1 MRPVQN
7 LNQIMLLGVDLGTS
21 SVKAVLLGND
31 GTMIAESSIAYWVQ
45 TPQPGWAEI
54 NPLEWWMAVAI
65 AVKSAV
71 QDRRN
76 QVTAIGLSGQMHGV
90 VLTDANAQPLYP
102 AILWADTRSSEM
114 LYAYHAIGA
123 DLHAKLANPITTGMA
138 GTSLLW
144 LRKHE
149 RDIYAIARWALQP
162 KDWLRFRLTGEVAT
176 EPSDASGTLLYNV
189 LKDRW
194 SSTVIDTLNLRSDW
208 LPKLIPSSSIA
219 GYLTPEAS
227 EHLDLPPGLPVVA
240 GAADTAAALIG
251 TGVVAPDVVQLT
263 IGTGAQIVSLRDQP
277 IADPQK
283 RTHLYR
289 SALPQQWYTL
299 AAMQNAGL
307 ALEWVRDMLG
317 LTWQQVYTQAFAI
330 PLGCEGLTF
339 LPYLTGERT
348 PHLDPNARGAW
359 VGLGLHHSR
368 SHLMRSALEGVA
380 FSLKQGLEAMT
391 ATGIRVPSLRLAG
404 GGTIE
409 PAWQQLL
416 ADVLQVPLY
425 CSTVA
430 AASGRGAAILAGL
443 GTGVYRSI
451 TAVPIE
457 NVNPDRVINPNPL
470 TPDLEAAWHRYRSLY
485 SPLHD
490 WRLNL

>member
-189 LKDRW
+189 VRDRW

-277 IADPQK
+277 IADPQN

-307 ALEWVRDMLG
+307 ALE
-317 LTWQQVYTQAFAI
+317 
-330 PLGCEGLTF
+330 
-339 LPYLTGERT
+339 
-348 PHLDPNARGAW
+348 
-359 VGLGLHHSR
+359 
-368 SHLMRSALEGVA
+368 
-380 FSLKQGLEAMT
+380 
-391 ATGIRVPSLRLAG
+391 
-404 GGTIE
+404 
-409 PAWQQLL
+409 
-416 ADVLQVPLY
+416 
-425 CSTVA
+425 
-430 AASGRGAAILAGL
+430 
-443 GTGVYRSI
+443 
-451 TAVPIE
+451 
-457 NVNPDRVINPNPL
+457 
-470 TPDLEAAWHRYRSLY
+470 
-485 SPLHD
+485 
-490 WRLNL
+490 

>member
-1 MRPVQN
+1 
-7 LNQIMLLGVDLGTS
+7 MLLGSDLGTS

-31 GTMIAESSIAYWVQ
+31 GKMIAESSSSYLVQ
-45 TPQPGWAEI
+45 TPKPGWAEI
-54 NPLEWWMAVAI
+54 NPLDWWASVAI
-65 AVKSAV
+65 AVQSAV
-71 QDRRN
+71 QDHRKHVR
-76 QVTAIGLSGQMHGV
+76 AIGLSGQMHGV
-90 VLTDANAQPLYP
+90 VLTDAKAQPLYP

-123 DLHAKLANPITTGMA
+123 GLHSKLANPITTGMA

-144 LRKHE
+144 LRKYE
-149 RDIYAIARWALQP
+149 RDIYTNARWALQP

-189 LKDRW
+189 VKDRW

-219 GYLTPEAS
+219 GHLTPEAS

-240 GAADTAAALIG
+240 GAADTAAALLG
-251 TGVVAPDVVQLT
+251 SGVVTPGVVQLT

-283 RTHLYR
+283 HTHLYR
-289 SALPQQWYTL
+289 SSLPQQWYAL
-299 AAMQNAGL
+299 AAIQNAGL
-307 ALEWVRDMLG
+307 GLEWVRDMLG
-317 LTWQQVYTQAFAI
+317 LTWQQVYTQAFAV
-330 PLGCEGLTF
+330 PVGCEGLTF

-380 FSLKQGLEAMT
+380 FSLKQGLEAMMAIGIPVT
-391 ATGIRVPSLRLAG
+391 ALRLAG
-404 GGTIE
+404 GGTIDL
-409 PAWQQLL
+409 AWQQLI

-425 CSTVA
+425 CSTMS

-443 GTGVYRSI
+443 GTEIYRSLS
-451 TAVPIE
+451 AVPKLE
-457 NVNPDRVINPNPL
+457 ADHDRVVNPNSI
-470 TPDLEAAWHRYRSLY
+470 TPELEAAWHRYRSLDA
-485 SPLHD
+485 PLHE
-490 WRLNL
+490 WRLDQ